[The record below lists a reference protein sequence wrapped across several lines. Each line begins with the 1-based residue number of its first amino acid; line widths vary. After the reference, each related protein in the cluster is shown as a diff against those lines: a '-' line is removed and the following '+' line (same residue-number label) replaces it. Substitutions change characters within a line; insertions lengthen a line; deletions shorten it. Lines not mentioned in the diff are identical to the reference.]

1 MNKKLNLVIRILG
14 LAAAIAACVFAYLLK
29 GKMETA
35 LVKTAWTT
43 TDAEINA
50 PKEYDQRMTAIQG
63 SVKTLLDT
71 KRTKI
76 TELEGNVKDLQADV
90 ADKKTK
96 IEGLT
101 ANVATLEGERAE
113 LTRKRDELTAQVTE
127 ANSKKDSLA
136 AELEQAKK
144 EIAADKEKIG
154 ALFTKEQLEAESA
167 KATKAQENRDVVVQ
181 KYAQLFNWTKSNT
194 GNTPPFPR
202 DPLAE
207 PTVDTAQV
215 EFGPETLYTK
225 IVVIDPSKG
234 LVAFSVGELNGIK
247 VDTKFEVRINDK
259 KVGTVN
265 ISSVK
270 PAMCFAQIL
279 VGSEVGAFTRNGAV
293 TLVPFSGKIANN

>member
-1 MNKKLNLVIRILG
+1 MNKTLNLVIRILG
-14 LAAAIAACVFAYLLK
+14 IAAAIAACVFAYLLK

-35 LVKTAWTT
+35 MVKTTWTT
-43 TDAEINA
+43 TDAEISA
-50 PKEYDQRMTAIQG
+50 PKDYDNRMTAIG
-63 SVKTLLDT
+63 TSVKALLET

-76 TELEGNVKDLQADV
+76 AELESNIKDLQADV

-101 ANVATLEGERAE
+101 ANVSTLEGERAE

-127 ANSKKDSLA
+127 ANSKKDSIA

-167 KATKAQENRDVVVQ
+167 KATKAQENRDAVSQ
-181 KYAQLFNWTKSNT
+181 KYAQLFNWTVSNT
-194 GNTPPFPR
+194 GNKPPFPR

-215 EFGPETLYTK
+215 EFGPETLFTK

-247 VDTKFEVRINDK
+247 VDAGFEVRINDR
-259 KVGTVN
+259 KVGTVR

-270 PAMCFAQIL
+270 SAMCFAQIL
-279 VGSEVGAFTRNGAV
+279 SGSELSAFTRNGAV
-293 TLVPFSGKIANN
+293 TLVPFTGKIANN